1 LRIIGIKTENV
12 KRLGIV
18 ELTPN
23 EYINRISGANGSGKS
38 SLLDAIEWAL
48 TGTSNV
54 ASQPVRK
61 GSGKAVIQLDLGDI
75 VVTRRFFEG
84 GNKNGTLALESKANK
99 SRYQSPQQMLDAL
112 MGKISFDP
120 LEFLRMHPKKQFEV
134 LQGLV
139 KVDVDL
145 TSLKADY
152 DRDYLRRRELKKER
166 DNEEVRRNAI
176 AVPDNLPK
184 EKVDEAALVKE
195 LQEASNYNDGIARQ
209 ERERNEKASH
219 RDTLS
224 TDIADQRER
233 VAELRA
239 QADQLEAEAND
250 WAKTLAKVD
259 AEIDKWE
266 DLPKLK
272 NAATLAAK
280 ITEARAINQ
289 GLDRRRLRDSYTE
302 AIERLD
308 AEIATLSTALKHSE
322 ETKTKAIE
330 SAEFPV
336 PGLAF
341 GDDEVIYRGFP
352 FAQVSNADQIRASV
366 AIGMATN
373 PELRVMRIKDGSL
386 LDDKSLKIIAEMSHA
401 HDFQVWIEQVSQ
413 TGKVGVYLEDGEV
426 KAINEEP
433 LDKTPAPI
441 VKKATGKKKIPA
453 TA

>member
-1 LRIIGIKTENV
+1 MRIIGIKTENV
-12 KRLGIV
+12 KRLGMV
-18 ELTPN
+18 DLTPN
-23 EYINRISGANGSGKS
+23 EYINRISGANGSGKT

-61 GSGKAVIQLDLGDI
+61 GAGKAVIQLDLGDI

-84 GNKNGTLALESKANK
+84 GNKNGVLALESKANK
-99 SRYQSPQQMLDAL
+99 SRYQSPQQLLDSL

-139 KVDVDL
+139 KIDVNLDD
-145 TSLKADY
+145 LKAAY
-152 DRDYLRRRELKKER
+152 DRDYFRRREAKKER

-176 AVPDNLPK
+176 AVPDKLPK
-184 EKVDEAALVKE
+184 EKIDEAALVKE
-195 LQEASNYNDGIARQ
+195 LQEASTFNEGIARQ
-209 ERERNEKASH
+209 QRDRQEFHDNNANLERDVREQMEK
-219 RDTLS
+219 
-224 TDIADQRER
+224 
-233 VAELRA
+233 VKELRA
-239 QADQLEAEAND
+239 QADELEAEANG
-250 WAKTLAKVD
+250 WAAQFKTNLK
-259 AEIDKWE
+259 EIAKWE
-266 DLPKLK
+266 TLPEPKD
-272 NAATLAAK
+272 AAQLAAK
-280 ITEARAINQ
+280 ITEARTINH
-289 GLDRRRLRDSYTE
+289 GLDRRRLRDSYGE
-302 AIERLD
+302 AIDRLD
-308 AEIATLSTALKHSE
+308 AEIVQLSAALKENE
-322 ETKTKAIE
+322 EAKTKAIE

-386 LDDKSLKIIAEMSHA
+386 LDKKSMETIAEMAHA
-401 HDFQVWIEQVSQ
+401 HDTQVWIECVDT
-413 TGKVGVYLEDGEV
+413 TGKIGVYLEDGEV
-426 KAINEEP
+426 KTINDEP
-433 LDKTPAPI
+433 LDKTPAPV
-441 VKKATGKKKIPA
+441 VKKARAKKIPA

>member
-1 LRIIGIKTENV
+1 MRIIGIKTENV

-23 EYINRISGANGSGKS
+23 EHINRISGANGSGKS

-61 GSGKAVIQLDLGDI
+61 GAGKAVIQLDLGTI

-84 GNKNGTLALESKANK
+84 GNKNGTLALESKDNK
-99 SRYQSPQQMLDAL
+99 SRFQSPQQMLDAL
-112 MGKISFDP
+112 LGKISFDP

-139 KVDVDL
+139 KVDVNL

-166 DNEEVRRNAI
+166 DNEQVRRDAI
-176 AVPDNLPK
+176 AVPDKLPEK
-184 EKVDEAALVKE
+184 KVDEAALVKE
-195 LQEASNYNDGIARQ
+195 LQEASSYNDGIARQ
-209 ERERNEKASH
+209 
-219 RDTLS
+219 
-224 TDIADQRER
+224 QRER
-233 VAELRA
+233 KEFHDNNTVLERDFREQMAKVQELREE
-239 QADQLEAEAND
+239 ADRVEQEAKGWGQQFQKNL
-250 WAKTLAKVD
+250 KTIA
-259 AEIDKWE
+259 AWE
-266 DLPKLK
+266 DLPKPRD
-272 NAATLAAK
+272 AAKLAAQ
-280 ITEARAINQ
+280 ITEARATNHGI
-289 GLDRRRLRDSYTE
+289 DRRLLRDSYTE
-302 AIERLD
+302 VIERLD
-308 AEIATLSTALKHSE
+308 TEIATLSTALKQSE

-401 HDFQVWIEQVSQ
+401 HDFQVWIEQVSN

-426 KAINEEP
+426 KAINDEP
-433 LDKTPAPI
+433 LDRTPAPI
-441 VKKATGKKKIPA
+441 VKKATAKKKIPA